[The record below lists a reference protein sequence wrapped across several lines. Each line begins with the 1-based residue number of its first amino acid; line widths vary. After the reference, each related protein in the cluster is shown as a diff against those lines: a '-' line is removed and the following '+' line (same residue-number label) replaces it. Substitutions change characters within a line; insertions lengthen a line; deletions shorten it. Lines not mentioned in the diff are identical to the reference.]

1 MSEIEALLE
10 ARKKQLL
17 KIKEEKEAGLLY
29 FPEGTLRISGSRN
42 RVQYYHRTDPKDN
55 NGIYIGNDNL
65 NLVRD
70 LAQKD
75 YNQKVLNAVEKELN
89 AIQKFEKN
97 CPEVKAEEIYKS
109 LHPERQKLI
118 FTSMENDEKYA
129 KWWESVRYQ
138 GKPIFDDV
146 PAYIT
151 ARGERV
157 RSKSE
162 VIIAD
167 LLFREGVPYR
177 YEYPLYIE
185 GIGLV
190 FPDFLTLNKRTRKE
204 YFLEHFGMMDDP
216 NYLEKALQKI
226 QLLADNNIYP
236 GENLI
241 LSFETKKSPLNQNEL
256 RKLIQHY
263 LL

>member
-1 MSEIEALLE
+1 M
-10 ARKKQLL
+10 
-17 KIKEEKEAGLLY
+17 
-29 FPEGTLRISGSRN
+29 
-42 RVQYYHRTDPKDN
+42 
-55 NGIYIGNDNL
+55 
-65 NLVRD
+65 
-70 LAQKD
+70 
-75 YNQKVLNAVEKELN
+75 
-89 AIQKFEKN
+89 
-97 CPEVKAEEIYKS
+97 
-109 LHPERQKLI
+109 
-118 FTSMENDEKYA
+118 
-129 KWWESVRYQ
+129 
-138 GKPIFDDV
+138 
-146 PAYIT
+146 
-151 ARGERV
+151 

-226 QLLADNNIYP
+226 QLLANNNIYP